1 MDFIIQ
7 WLWYLVA
14 FAAGS
19 AVALLIAAVSI
30 RRTSEAEALAELPGS
45 RQIGGR

>member
-1 MDFIIQ
+1 MDFIIG

-19 AVALLIAAVSI
+19 AGALLIATVSI
-30 RRTSEAEALAELPGS
+30 RRTSEEQALAELPGS